1 MYYKKIND
9 NIRDFFN
16 DDFFHSTFSI
26 DPTEFKQK
34 VNDVIKN
41 KMDNRGYSYNLPVTN
56 IYEDD
61 WSFRYELLTPGFTK
75 KDINVSIENGSLSV
89 EGERKD
95 GKIERVM
102 KEGGYISKEYH
113 STNFNRVFTLPDN
126 VVCEEIHAKVKNGIT
141 TIFFPKE
148 KKSNPKTHTRKITI
162 D

>member
-1 MYYKKIND
+1 MYGKN
-9 NIRDFFN
+9 FN
-16 DDFFHSTFSI
+16 EILKEILKDDFFVSSTTFRS
-26 DPTEFKQK
+26 DDLKQK
-34 VNDVIKN
+34 VNNVKKN
-41 KMDNRGYSYNLPVTN
+41 KENNSKFSYNLPVTN
-56 IYEDD
+56 IHEDD

-89 EGERKD
+89 DGERKD

-126 VVCEEIHAKVKNGIT
+126 VVCEEIHAKVTNGIT

-148 KKSNPKTHTRKITI
+148 KKSNPKTHNRKITV

>member
-1 MYYKKIND
+1 MYYKKFND
-9 NIRDFFN
+9 NIRDWFN
-16 DDFFHSTFSI
+16 DDFFYSTFSV
-26 DPTEFKQK
+26 DPTEIKQR
-34 VNDVIKN
+34 VTDTIKN
-41 KMDNRGYSYNLPVTN
+41 KMDNKKYSYNLPVTN

-102 KEGGYISKEYH
+102 KEGSYISKEYH

-148 KKSNPKTHTRKITI
+148 KKSNPKTHNRKITV

>member
-1 MYYKKIND
+1 MYYKKFND
-9 NIRDFFN
+9 NIRDWFN
-16 DDFFHSTFSI
+16 DDFFYSTFSI
-26 DPTEFKQK
+26 DPTEIKQR
-34 VNDVIKN
+34 VTDTIKN
-41 KMDNRGYSYNLPVTN
+41 KMDNKEYSYNLPVTN

-113 STNFNRVFTLPDN
+113 STNFNRSFTLPYN
-126 VVCEEIHAKVKNGIT
+126 IVCEEIHAKVENGIT
-141 TIFFPKE
+141 TIFLPKE
-148 KKSNPKTHTRKITI
+148 KKSNPKTHNRKITVE
-162 D
+162 

>member
-41 KMDNRGYSYNLPVTN
+41 KMDNRGYSHNLPVTN
-56 IYEDD
+56 IYEDG

-75 KDINVSIENGSLSV
+75 KDLNVSIENGTLLV
-89 EGERKD
+89 EGERKTD
-95 GKIERVM
+95 DKLE
-102 KEGGYISKEYH
+102 EGSYISKEYH
-113 STNFNRVFTLPDN
+113 STKFNRTFTLPDN

-148 KKSNPKTHTRKITI
+148 KKSNPKAHNRKITV

>member
-1 MYYKKIND
+1 MYGKN
-9 NIRDFFN
+9 FN
-16 DDFFHSTFSI
+16 EILKEILKDDFFVSSTTFRS
-26 DPTEFKQK
+26 DDLKQK
-34 VNDVIKN
+34 VNNVKKN
-41 KMDNRGYSYNLPVTN
+41 KENNSKFSYNLPVTN

-89 EGERKD
+89 DGERKD